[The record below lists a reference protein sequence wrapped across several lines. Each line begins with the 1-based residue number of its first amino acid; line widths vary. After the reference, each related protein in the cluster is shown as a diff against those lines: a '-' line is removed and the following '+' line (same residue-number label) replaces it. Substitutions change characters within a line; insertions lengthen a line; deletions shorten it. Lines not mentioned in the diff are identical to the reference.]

1 LVCQLTY
8 NLMMLWFWRGVDE
21 VLKNNCN
28 EVALELAANDEV
40 STPISTCE
48 YDWD

>member
-1 LVCQLTY
+1 
-8 NLMMLWFWRGVDE
+8 

-28 EVALELAANDEV
+28 EVALELVANDEV

-48 YDWD
+48 YD